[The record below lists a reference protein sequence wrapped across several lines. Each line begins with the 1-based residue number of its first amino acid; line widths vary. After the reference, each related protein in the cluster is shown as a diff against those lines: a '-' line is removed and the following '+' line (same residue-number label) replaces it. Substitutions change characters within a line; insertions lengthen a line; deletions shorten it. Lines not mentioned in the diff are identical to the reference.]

1 MASAKEPRAA
11 AAADS
16 QPLSI
21 SISEAIEP
29 KMCTPRESRIRADAP
44 SRFCEVN
51 FIASNL
57 DSTAFRS
64 RSAARSE
71 STKPFNLDFEASSA
85 DLAVSK
91 AESRPS
97 SPESALAIS
106 SSKDAYSR
114 DALSTRCWASSRALV
129 RRAISS
135 AIASRRAWSD
145 LMWPSWRAVPS
156 RASAIA
162 RIAAAILS
170 SSILSACSAVASAV
184 VAAASAVRES
194 LMLFRKSFSSL
205 RKTCASFS
213 NASGSR
219 PAERAS
225 SASSLRKRERS
236 WARLCVPRNFSR
248 KEFNW

>member
-1 MASAKEPRAA
+1 MPRAA

-21 SISEAIEP
+21 SMSEAIEP
-29 KMCTPRESRIRADAP
+29 RMCTPRESRIRADAP

-57 DSTAFRS
+57 DSMAFLS

-71 STKPFNLDFEASSA
+71 STNTPSFVLEESSA
-85 DLAVSK
+85 FLAVSK

-114 DALSTRCWASSRALV
+114 DALSTRAWASSRALV

-135 AIASRRAWSD
+135 AIASRRA
-145 LMWPSWRAVPS
+145 
-156 RASAIA
+156 
-162 RIAAAILS
+162 
-170 SSILSACSAVASAV
+170 
-184 VAAASAVRES
+184 
-194 LMLFRKSFSSL
+194 
-205 RKTCASFS
+205 
-213 NASGSR
+213 
-219 PAERAS
+219 
-225 SASSLRKRERS
+225 
-236 WARLCVPRNFSR
+236 
-248 KEFNW
+248 